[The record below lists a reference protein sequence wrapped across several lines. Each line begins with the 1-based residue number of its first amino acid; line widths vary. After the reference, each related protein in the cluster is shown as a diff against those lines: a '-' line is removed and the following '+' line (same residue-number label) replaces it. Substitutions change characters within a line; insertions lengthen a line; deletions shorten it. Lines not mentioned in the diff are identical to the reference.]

1 MTKLENNQIDAALK
15 FAAEAFGLSDW
26 RKLLARD
33 RTRWLA
39 EIRFV
44 AYYAASKNGASR
56 HDIANRLGYHVT
68 NVRYGIEKVEDLLSV
83 DAQFAEKVKTVER
96 RLSKWQKNRALEY

>member
-1 MTKLENNQIDAALK
+1 MTNNNQINKALK
-15 FAAEAFGLSDW
+15 LAAEAFGLSDW
-26 RKLLARD
+26 RKLLVRD

-44 AYYAASKNGASR
+44 AFYVASKNGASR
-56 HDIANRLGYHVT
+56 HEIADQLGYHLT
-68 NVRYGIEKVEDLLSV
+68 NIRYGIWKVEDLFSV

-96 RLSKWQKNRALEY
+96 RMSKWQETG